1 MSSFLQTFLPT
12 MRRIFILHGNSEGGR
27 KVLMDENFFTGYRRN
42 IIRPEE
48 VLVWIE
54 IPTTSPDEVF
64 KGYKQARRREDDI
77 AIVNAGMF
85 VQFQSGSRKVKDI
98 RLSFGGMAPTTVMA
112 TRTRNGLIGK
122 YGSLKFPQ

>member
-1 MSSFLQTFLPT
+1 MLRWFAGRQIRNVSSVAGNIVTSSPISDLNPLFQAVQSRIFLQS
-12 MRRIFILHGNSEGGR
+12 SEGGR
-27 KVLMDENFFTGYRRN
+27 EVQIDENFFTGYRRN

-48 VLVWIE
+48 ILVWIE

-85 VQFQSGSRKVKDI
+85 VQFHPGSRKVKDI
-98 RLSFGGMAPTTVMA
+98 RLSFGGMAP
-112 TRTRNGLIGK
+112 
-122 YGSLKFPQ
+122 